1 MTRMALFA
9 VTLKFTD
16 DEERRQRIRPMH
28 REYLK
33 KLLDDGKLHESG
45 PFVDDS
51 GALLIYDAADLAEVQ
66 ELLAN
71 DPYAPNGI
79 VESVSINEWNRVI
92 HRDAGS

>member
-1 MTRMALFA
+1 MPLFA
-9 VTLKFTD
+9 VTLTFTD
-16 DEERRQRIRPMH
+16 DEERRLRVRPTH

-45 PFVDDS
+45 PFVDDT

-71 DPYAPNGI
+71 DPYTPNGI
-79 VESVSINEWNRVI
+79 VAGASIHEWNRVMA
-92 HRDAGS
+92 RGSGA

>member
-1 MTRMALFA
+1 MPLFA

-16 DEERRQRIRPMH
+16 DVERRLEVRPTH

-33 KLLDDGKLHESG
+33 ELLAQGKLHESG

-51 GALLIYDAADLAEVQ
+51 GALLIYDAADIAEVQ

-79 VESVSINEWNRVI
+79 VESATINEWNRVI
-92 HRDAGS
+92 ARES

>member
-1 MTRMALFA
+1 MPLFA
-9 VTLKFTD
+9 VNLTFTD
-16 DEERRQRIRPMH
+16 NVERRLEVRPTH

-33 KLLDDGKLHESG
+33 QLLEQGKLHESG
-45 PFVDDS
+45 PYVDDT

-79 VESVSINEWNRVI
+79 VATVTINEWNRVI
-92 HRDAGS
+92 ARES

>member
-1 MTRMALFA
+1 MPLFA

-16 DEERRQRIRPMH
+16 DAERRQQVRPTH

-33 KLLDDGKLHESG
+33 TLVEAGKLEQSG
-45 PFVDDS
+45 PFTDDS
-51 GALLIYDAADLAEVQ
+51 GAMLVYDAADLAEVQ

-79 VESVSINEWNRVI
+79 VAEVTINEWNRVI
-92 HRDAGS
+92 KRES

>member
-1 MTRMALFA
+1 MPLFA

-16 DEERRQRIRPMH
+16 NAERRQEVRPTH

-33 KLLDDGKLHESG
+33 ELLAKGKLHESG
-45 PFVDDS
+45 PFTDDS
-51 GALLIYDAADLAEVQ
+51 GALLIYDAADVAEVQ

-79 VESVSINEWNRVI
+79 VESATINEWNRVI
-92 HRDAGS
+92 HRDA

>member
-1 MTRMALFA
+1 MPLFA

-16 DEERRQRIRPMH
+16 NVERRQEVRPTH

-33 KLLDDGKLHESG
+33 ELLAKGKIHESG

-51 GALLIYDAADLAEVQ
+51 GALLIYDAADIAEVQ

-79 VESVSINEWNRVI
+79 VETATIQEWNRVMF
-92 HRDAGS
+92 RES